1 MSGKLRIKQLNLTK
15 LIPFSKCCVVWPA
28 VTYFWNTCTKL
39 CLLCKYT
46 KCFAFVMQYPVHT
59 LRSCLFCILRYVIF
73 ETVDRIINRM
83 KYQMS
88 YVQEAFSLYIMHSL
102 NYNRYLGISVWKRA
116 IYFWQMYLAVSYY
129 EKIVVQYIVWHD
141 RNQDSLERV
150 LDLYSST
157 NNYLV

>member
-1 MSGKLRIKQLNLTK
+1 MLFGLQLLTSEIHVQNCAYSVNILNVLRLWCNIHFILWDLV
-15 LIPFSKCCVVWPA
+15 F
-28 VTYFWNTCTKL
+28 
-39 CLLCKYT
+39 
-46 KCFAFVMQYPVHT
+46 
-59 LRSCLFCILRYVIF
+59 FCILRYVIF

-102 NYNRYLGISVWKRA
+102 NYTRYLGISVWKRA

-129 EKIVVQYIVWHD
+129 EKVVVQYIVWHD